1 MYREYGGLVY
11 RRAWRM
17 LGDRQEAEAALQEVV
32 GRLLGKIGSYDE
44 RAKIQNYLFRITTNY
59 CLDQIKSQRR
69 RPKLHEYRPEI
80 TEGGTNPE
88 REAAGREMLKLAL
101 EQSDAR
107 VARIGW
113 LYHIDGMT
121 QERISEVM
129 ELSRRTIGKLLKQF
143 RREARQQV
151 KNE

>member
-17 LGDRQEAEAALQEVV
+17 LGDRQEAEAAVQEVFV
-32 GRLLGKIGSYDE
+32 RVLRKIEAYDE
-44 RAKIQNYLFRITTNY
+44 RDKVQNYLFRITTNY

-69 RPKLHEYRPEI
+69 RPKLYEYRPEL
-80 TEGGTNPE
+80 TAGGIDPE

-107 VARIGW
+107 VAQAGW
-113 LYHIDGMT
+113 LHHVDGMN

-129 ELSRRTIGKLLKQF
+129 ELSRRTVGKLLKKF
-143 RREARQQV
+143 RARARQQV
-151 KNE
+151 KDE